1 MQDLFDDTICAPAT
15 ARGGAIAV
23 IRVSGPE
30 ALSCVDAVFHGR
42 APLAAAPGYSLH
54 YGEIREA
61 DGTSLDD
68 VVVSVFRA
76 PHSYTGENAAEIACH
91 GSDYIVSRILS
102 LLLENGAKMAVPG
115 EFTRRS
121 YLHGKM
127 DLSQAEAVADLIA
140 AQTAASHRIAHRQL
154 KGGFSDELAAMR
166 AELLHIASLME
177 LELDFSE
184 EDVAFAD
191 RGQLRQLVENV
202 LSHCEKLIES
212 FNLGNA
218 IKNGV
223 PVTIVG
229 NTNSGKSTLLNALL
243 GEERA
248 IVSDI
253 AGTTRD
259 TVEETLNLDGV
270 LFRFIDTA
278 GLRESN
284 DAIERIGIGRTYEKL
299 AAAQLVLAVLDLSV
313 PMPELLASAQ
323 DIADR
328 LSDGQQLFFLL
339 NKADTAPAETA
350 AAVSDALS
358 PLLSA
363 NRRILVISAKRR
375 TGLDELRQRLA
386 DTWRSLETAAE
397 TTLVTNTRHLEA
409 LRNAATSLH
418 RVKDGLD
425 TPVPTDLLAQ
435 DLREALYHLGTIS
448 GEVSNDEILG
458 NIFSKFCIGK

>member
-323 DIADR
+323 DITDR

-339 NKADTAPAETA
+339 NKADTVPAETA